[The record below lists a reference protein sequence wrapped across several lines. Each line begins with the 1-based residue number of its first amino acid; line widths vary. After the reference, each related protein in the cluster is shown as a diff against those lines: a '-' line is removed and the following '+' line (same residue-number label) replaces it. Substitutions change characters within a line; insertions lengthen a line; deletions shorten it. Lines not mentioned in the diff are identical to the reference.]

1 MRHLKRILLGLILL
15 LVAAATLVFVLE
27 NRQVAT
33 LVLFGWTTPQL
44 PMAVFIS
51 AALLLGLLASPLL
64 GMLFYGRLRMEL
76 ASRQRQLVE
85 CQKELARVMEQQAG
99 SANQ

>member
-1 MRHLKRILLGLILL
+1 MRHFKRILLGLILL

-44 PMAVFIS
+44 PMAVFVS
-51 AALLLGLLASPLL
+51 AALLLGLLVSPLL
-64 GMLFYGRLRMEL
+64 GMMFYGRLRMQL

-85 CQKELARVMEQQAG
+85 CQKELARLTKQPAAE
-99 SANQ
+99 

>member
-1 MRHLKRILLGLILL
+1 MRHFKRILLGLILL

-44 PMAVFIS
+44 PMAIFVS

-64 GMLFYGRLRMEL
+64 GMMFYGRLRMQL

-85 CQKELARVMEQQAG
+85 CQKELARLTRQPAAE
-99 SANQ
+99 

>member
-1 MRHLKRILLGLILL
+1 MRHFKRVLLGLILL

-44 PMAVFIS
+44 PMAVFVS

-64 GMLFYGRLRMEL
+64 GMMFYGRLRMQL

-85 CQKELARVMEQQAG
+85 CQKELARLTRQPAAE
-99 SANQ
+99 

>member
-1 MRHLKRILLGLILL
+1 MRHFKRILLGLILL
-15 LVAAATLVFVLE
+15 LVATATLVFVLE

-44 PMAVFIS
+44 PMAVFVS

-64 GMLFYGRLRMEL
+64 GMMFYGRLRMQL

-85 CQKELARVMEQQAG
+85 CQKELARLTKQPAAE
-99 SANQ
+99 

>member
-44 PMAVFIS
+44 PMAVFVS
-51 AALLLGLLASPLL
+51 AALLVGLLASPLL
-64 GMLFYGRLRMEL
+64 GMLFYGRLRMQL
-76 ASRQRQLVE
+76 VSRQRQLVA
-85 CQKELARVMEQQAG
+85 CQKELARLAG
-99 SANQ
+99 QSAEPAP